1 MESSTAT
8 TRQGIG
14 TAVVNSTSDCAA
26 YENYAGREPE
36 GYAEFCTTD
45 KSLLNEISS
54 AGIKA
59 PTDTGYAQDIGFISD
74 NFVSFALN
82 NFTGQSILGTS
93 TNAYYGMD
101 FDPSGTT
108 LYALED
114 TTGQLGT
121 INVANGAFTPLVA
134 APAPGGSWSGLS
146 IDPTDGTFYASTPTG
161 LYTLNPATG
170 VSTLVGNFTG
180 TTLMID
186 IAVGPDG
193 TMYGHAI
200 DTDSIYTINKATGA
214 NTLVG
219 LTGQNANFAQGM
231 DFDNGDGTLYI
242 FLYIGSGAN
251 VYGTVNLGTGGVTPL
266 ATSAPQGEF
275 EGAIPVPGSAGPTD
289 WAYTLFTN
297 ATVAPGET
305 AVFDVVFDATSLY
318 VLGDYTADLSFSG
331 NFNNMVPT
339 MPLTMHLSC
348 PTCGILDGVITDA
361 DTGDPLVADINV
373 TGPNSFDVTVMDS
386 SYQLAVP
393 SGDYDFT
400 VSANGYLSQTVIITA
415 TSGVTVTTDFAL
427 RPAQANISV
436 DPQAFD
442 VTLALG
448 NTATYPLDIINDG
461 AVGTDFELSEQSV
474 ISWLSTAPITGTV
487 AADSTV
493 MADVMFDTTVLTQTG
508 VYNAVL
514 QVLTDDPVNPSINV
528 PITLTVTAAP
538 VYGVAL
544 TPATDATSGNLGDVV
559 TYTLTITNDGNMADT
574 FDLAASGNA
583 NATTLSQNSVALAAG
598 ASTTVEVY
606 VTVPAG
612 ANDGDFDVVTITATS
627 QGDPGQSAA
636 SVLTT
641 TAVDPTYYLYLPII
655 MKP

>member
-1 MESSTAT
+1 
-8 TRQGIG
+8 
-14 TAVVNSTSDCAA
+14 
-26 YENYAGREPE
+26 
-36 GYAEFCTTD
+36 
-45 KSLLNEISS
+45 
-54 AGIKA
+54 
-59 PTDTGYAQDIGFISD
+59 
-74 NFVSFALN
+74 
-82 NFTGQSILGTS
+82 
-93 TNAYYGMD
+93 MD

-114 TTGQLGT
+114 ATAQLGT
-121 INVANGAFTPLVA
+121 INVANGAFTPVVS
-134 APAPGGSWSGLS
+134 APAPGGGSWTGLS
-146 IDPTDGTFYASTPTG
+146 IDPTNGTFYASTATG

-251 VYGTVNLGTGGVTPL
+251 IFGTVDLGTGAVTPL

-289 WAYTLFTN
+289 WVYTAFTN

-318 VLGDYTADLSFSG
+318 QIGDYTADLTFSG

-348 PTCGILDGVITDA
+348 PTCGTLDGAITDA

-373 TGPNSFDVTVMDS
+373 TGPNSFDATVIGS
-386 SYQLAVP
+386 SYQLAVAA
-393 SGDYDFT
+393 GDYDIV
-400 VSANGYLSQTVIITA
+400 VSANGYLSQTMAVTA
-415 TSGVTVTTDFAL
+415 ATGVTVTTDFAL

-436 DPQAFD
+436 DPLSFD

-448 NTATYPLDIINDG
+448 ETATYPLDIINSG
-461 AVGTDFELSEQSV
+461 ALDTAYELVEQQDE
-474 ISWLSTAPITGTV
+474 SWLSTDPLTGTV
-487 AADSTV
+487 AADSTA

-514 QVLTDDPVNPSINV
+514 NVLTDDPVNPSINI
-528 PITLTVTAAP
+528 PITLTVMVVP
-538 VYGVAL
+538 VYGVEL
-544 TPATDATSGNLGDVV
+544 TPATDAMSGNLGNVL
-559 TYTLTITNDGNMADT
+559 TYTLTLTNAGNTADT

-583 NATTLSQNSVALAAG
+583 YITSFSQNSVALAAG
-598 ASTTVEVY
+598 ANAMVEVY
-606 VTVPAG
+606 VTVPAS
-612 ANDGDFDVVTITATS
+612 ANDGDSDVVTITATS
-627 QGDPGQSAA
+627 QGDSGQSAV

-641 TAVDPTYYLYLPII
+641 TAVVTKFYIYLPTI